1 MLNRLSPAEQ
11 LLETFKAA
19 QNRIPK
25 RVFLARWY
33 PPQDAANGAYN
44 KATLRL
50 EQLHQTLA
58 NILATHGIALEL
70 IDMGT
75 KEGGTFPIHT
85 KMYEAIA
92 SADIIICD
100 LTGQRPNVFIEAGF
114 ALKHHEQDKLIFLF
128 EPNGEGDKV
137 PFDLNTFKYVQ
148 ITQAAEIPNRIG
160 TEIEAILR
168 NSGATLANG

>member
-1 MLNRLSPAEQ
+1 MQLTVNHPSLCRTYGFFELAARVWQETAGETHEEKVQGSVAVLDRLGHWLGGQGITNLLNRL
-11 LLETFKAA
+11 
-19 QNRIPK
+19 
-25 RVFLARWY
+25 
-33 PPQDAANGAYN
+33 
-44 KATLRL
+44 
-50 EQLHQTLA
+50 
-58 NILATHGIALEL
+58 
-70 IDMGT
+70 
-75 KEGGTFPIHT
+75 
-85 KMYEAIA
+85 

-128 EPNGEGDKV
+128 EPNDEADRV

>member
-1 MLNRLSPAEQ
+1 MR
-11 LLETFKAA
+11 
-19 QNRIPK
+19 QNRW
-25 RVFLARWY
+25 A
-33 PPQDAANGAYN
+33 DAPECA
-44 KATLRL
+44 LRL
-50 EQLHQTLA
+50 QQLRQTLA

-75 KEGGTFPIHT
+75 EEGGTFPIHT

-92 SADIIICD
+92 SSDIIICD

-128 EPNGEGDKV
+128 EPNDEADKV

-148 ITQAAEIPNRIG
+148 ITQAAEIPGRVG
-160 TEIEAILR
+160 SEIAAILR
-168 NSGATLANG
+168 NCGAEVPNG

>member
-1 MLNRLSPAEQ
+1 
-11 LLETFKAA
+11 
-19 QNRIPK
+19 
-25 RVFLARWY
+25 
-33 PPQDAANGAYN
+33 
-44 KATLRL
+44 
-50 EQLHQTLA
+50 
-58 NILATHGIALEL
+58 
-70 IDMGT
+70 
-75 KEGGTFPIHT
+75 
-85 KMYEAIA
+85 MYEAIA
-92 SADIIICD
+92 SANIIFCD